1 MGIAIKAS
9 KLALVGTAAWLVAA
23 GASAQTDP
31 EGGDVGASAG
41 GSVSAGAQFGGTAPA
56 ALPPTT
62 EPAAEPVL
70 EDTTT
75 TGSSDHDA
83 VVERLGVGFF
93 GVQTLPLFNPAMPAD
108 PDQDQNLS
116 APTIGARYWLSPD
129 LGIEAALGLAIGGAD
144 FEPPAGPNVSSSSF
158 GFALHGGV
166 PIALAHSG
174 HFVFEV
180 IPVLNFGISSGSI
193 ETTMGMTTTTV
204 DLSGLLIELGGK
216 VGAEIHFGFIDL
228 PDLSLQG
235 TLGLTIRH
243 ESRSME
249 QPAGMGTATT
259 DRSSTLVS
267 TGVDG
272 EPWDIFT
279 GNIAA
284 IYYL

>member
-9 KLALVGTAAWLVAA
+9 KLVLVGTAAWLVTA

-31 EGGDVGASAG
+31 EGGDVGAGAAAG
-41 GSVSAGAQFGGTAPA
+41 GSVSAGGQFGSTAPTP
-56 ALPPTT
+56 PPTT
-62 EPAAEPVL
+62 EPAADPVV
-70 EDTTT
+70 EDTGT
-75 TGSSDHDA
+75 TGGDDHEA

-93 GVQTLPLFNPAMPAD
+93 GVQTLPLLD
-108 PDQDQNLS
+108 PGMVLDNQDLS
-116 APTIGARYWLSPD
+116 APTIGARYWLNTD
-129 LGIEAALGLAIGGAD
+129 LAIEAALGLAIGGGD
-144 FEPPAGPNVSSSSF
+144 FEPAGGPNVSSSSF
-158 GFALHGGV
+158 GLALHGGV

-180 IPVLNFGISSGSI
+180 IPVINFGIASGSI
-193 ETTMGMTTTTV
+193 ETTAGMTTATT
-204 DLSGLLIELGGK
+204 DLSGLLIELGAK

-228 PDLSLQG
+228 PDLALVGS
-235 TLGLTIRH
+235 LGLTVRH
-243 ESRSME
+243 ESRSIE
-249 QPAGMGTATT
+249 VPAGMGTATT
-259 DRSSTLVS
+259 DRSATLVS